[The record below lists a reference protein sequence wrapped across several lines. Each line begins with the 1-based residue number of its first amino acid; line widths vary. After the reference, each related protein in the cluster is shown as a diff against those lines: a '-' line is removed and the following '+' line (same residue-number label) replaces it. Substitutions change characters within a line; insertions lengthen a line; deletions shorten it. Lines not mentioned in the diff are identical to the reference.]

1 MGEEK
6 RKRLRVPFQIDVE
19 LHAKNRR
26 AIKVT
31 LNNISLKGVFVET
44 QENITEGEECR
55 VIMTLQGA
63 PDIPPLE
70 IKASV
75 ARVTPG
81 GVGLNFLEME
91 PETFVHLR
99 NIIAY
104 NYGDADKVDDEIFDD
119 TFQLI

>member
-19 LHAKNRR
+19 LHTKNHKI
-26 AIKVT
+26 IKVT
-31 LNNISLKGVFVET
+31 LDNISLKGVFVET
-44 QENITEGEECR
+44 QENITEGEECL
-55 VIMTLQGA
+55 VVMTLQSA
-63 PDIPPLE
+63 SDIPPLE
-70 IKASV
+70 IKARV
-75 ARVTPG
+75 ARATPS

-119 TFQLI
+119 TFQFI